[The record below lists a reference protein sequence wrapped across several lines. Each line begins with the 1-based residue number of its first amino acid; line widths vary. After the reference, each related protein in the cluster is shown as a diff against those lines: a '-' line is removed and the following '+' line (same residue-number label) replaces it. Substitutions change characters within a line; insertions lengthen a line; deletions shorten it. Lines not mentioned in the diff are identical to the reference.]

1 MVNSIPKEI
10 WIAAV
15 SAILGALA
23 SFYIPSLLKADN
35 IELEFA
41 PFYKEKFI
49 NIPNLLDGR
58 VEISVDGKP
67 QQNLSVMDVYLFN
80 RSYKDIKKIPLT
92 FEFYSD
98 GNSPLPELLGK
109 QLKVPETFPKDS
121 VSEVV
126 QTDRSHVRYEVSSM
140 PVADDYDTDFIASFV
155 FLGETSPKVRVQ
167 SDYTDNKVISI
178 YEYDKARRERN
189 EIIQIFSIFIPL
201 LALFIAWLI
210 WDTRRS
216 SAKFLDKLGDAAEE
230 IGEFSIGK
238 EKLREIAIE
247 SYKRATKKTKKRVN

>member
-1 MVNSIPKEI
+1 MNSIPKEI

-58 VEISVDGKP
+58 VEISVDGNP

-80 RSYKDIKKIPLT
+80 RSYKDLKKIPLT
-92 FEFYSD
+92 FEFYND
-98 GNSPLPELLGK
+98 GSSPLPELLGK

-126 QTDRSHVRYEVSSM
+126 QTDGSHVRYEVSSM
-140 PVADDYDTDFIASFV
+140 PVSDDYDTEFIASFV

-178 YEYDKARRERN
+178 YEYDKVRRERN

-201 LALFIAWLI
+201 LAIFIAWLI

-216 SAKFLDKLGDAAEE
+216 KAKFLDKLGDAAEE
-230 IGEFSIGK
+230 IGEFSIEK

-247 SYKRATKKTKKRVN
+247 SYKRATKKTNKRVN